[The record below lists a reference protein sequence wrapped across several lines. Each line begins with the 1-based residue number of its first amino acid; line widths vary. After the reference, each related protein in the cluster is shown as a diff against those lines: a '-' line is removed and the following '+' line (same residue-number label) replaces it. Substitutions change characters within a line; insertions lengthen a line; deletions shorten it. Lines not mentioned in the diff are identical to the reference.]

1 MKRITLLFFLFLFV
15 CVSAQAY
22 RAGGKSRPSFGGSAA
37 SSSES
42 AVPGATSNVQTR
54 TFSTYSSRQPAKFAQ
69 GVKTEGVKTQVAG
82 QAYQDKTED
91 AIAQVDKLAASAPS
105 TQAAPA
111 TGKKGAAPV
120 AEKNDKKTSPAPD
133 TVILR
138 FPAGRKG
145 ADNVSAGTPAAASA
159 QQQNPAALLQQ
170 MQGMMQ
176 GMAGATGGAAG
187 AGGAASAGMG
197 DISALMNMMP
207 GGAPAQPAKK

>member
-22 RAGGKSRPSFGGSAA
+22 RAGGKSRPSFGGAAA

-42 AVPGATSNVQTR
+42 AVPGAASNVQTR
-54 TFSTYSSRQPAKFAQ
+54 TFSNYSSRQPSQFAR
-69 GVKTEGVKTQVAG
+69 GVKTEGVKTKVAG

-91 AIAQVDKLAASAPS
+91 AISQVDKLAASAPS

-111 TGKKGAAPV
+111 AGKKGAAPA
-120 AEKNDKKTSPAPD
+120 AEKNDKKTPPAP
-133 TVILR
+133 T
-138 FPAGRKG
+138 G
-145 ADNVSAGTPAAASA
+145 AANVSAGTPAAAA
-159 QQQNPAALLQQ
+159 VQQQNPAVLLQQ

-176 GMAGATGGAAG
+176 GMAGTT
-187 AGGAASAGMG
+187 GGAASAGMG

>member
-22 RAGGKSRPSFGGSAA
+22 RAGGKSRPSFGGAAA

-42 AVPGATSNVQTR
+42 AVPGAASNVQTR
-54 TFSTYSSRQPAKFAQ
+54 TFSNYSSRQPSQFAQ
-69 GVKTEGVKTQVAG
+69 GVKTEGVKTKVAG

-91 AIAQVDKLAASAPS
+91 AISQVDKLAASAPS

-111 TGKKGAAPV
+111 AGKKGAAPA
-120 AEKNDKKTSPAPD
+120 AEKNDKKTPPAS
-133 TVILR
+133 T
-138 FPAGRKG
+138 G
-145 ADNVSAGTPAAASA
+145 AANVSAGTPAAAAA
-159 QQQNPAALLQQ
+159 QQQNPAVLLQQ

-176 GMAGATGGAAG
+176 GMAGTT
-187 AGGAASAGMG
+187 GGAASAGMG

>member
-22 RAGGKSRPSFGGSAA
+22 RAGGKSRPSFGGAAA

-42 AVPGATSNVQTR
+42 AAVPGAASNVQTR
-54 TFSTYSSRQPAKFAQ
+54 TFSNYSSRQPSQFAQ
-69 GVKTEGVKTQVAG
+69 GVKTEGVKTKVAG
-82 QAYQDKTED
+82 QAYQDKSED
-91 AIAQVDKLAASAPS
+91 AISQVDKLAASAPS
-105 TQAAPA
+105 TQAVPA
-111 TGKKGAAPV
+111 AGKKGAAPA
-120 AEKNDKKTSPAPD
+120 AEKNDKKTPPAP
-133 TVILR
+133 T
-138 FPAGRKG
+138 G
-145 ADNVSAGTPAAASA
+145 AANVSAGTPAAAVV
-159 QQQNPAALLQQ
+159 QQQNPAVLLQQ

-176 GMAGATGGAAG
+176 GMAGTTGGAAG

>member
-22 RAGGKSRPSFGGSAA
+22 RAGGKSRPSFGGAAA

-42 AVPGATSNVQTR
+42 AVPGVASNVQTR
-54 TFSTYSSRQPAKFAQ
+54 TFSNYSSRQPSQFVQ
-69 GVKTEGVKTQVAG
+69 GVKTEGVKTKVAG

-91 AIAQVDKLAASAPS
+91 AISQVDKLAASAPS

-111 TGKKGAAPV
+111 AGKKGAAPA
-120 AEKNDKKTSPAPD
+120 AEKNDKKTPPAP
-133 TVILR
+133 T
-138 FPAGRKG
+138 G
-145 ADNVSAGTPAAASA
+145 AANVSAGTPAAAAA
-159 QQQNPAALLQQ
+159 QQQNPAVLLQQ

-176 GMAGATGGAAG
+176 GMAGTT
-187 AGGAASAGMG
+187 GGAASAGMG

>member
-22 RAGGKSRPSFGGSAA
+22 RAGGKSRPSFGGAAA

-42 AVPGATSNVQTR
+42 DVPGAASNVQTR
-54 TFSTYSSRQPAKFAQ
+54 TFSNYSSRQPSQFAQ
-69 GVKTEGVKTQVAG
+69 GVKTEGVKTKVAG

-111 TGKKGAAPV
+111 AGKKGAAPA
-120 AEKNDKKTSPAPD
+120 AEKNDKKTPPAP
-133 TVILR
+133 T
-138 FPAGRKG
+138 G
-145 ADNVSAGTPAAASA
+145 AANVSAGTPAAAA
-159 QQQNPAALLQQ
+159 VQQQNPAVLLQQ

-176 GMAGATGGAAG
+176 GMAGTT
-187 AGGAASAGMG
+187 GGAASAGMG